1 MKKHTKMMSMIAL
14 VTLLMAI
21 LSGCSGEQK
30 DITTAAEPVLT
41 AEPAIGAEPAIEA
54 EPEGLPDIVNG
65 TRRQDGE
72 RFEDVIML
80 EGMEEKVGYE
90 HARNDAL
97 GIEIDYE
104 YESFERK
111 SQPDREMF
119 VSRYDNPEDPQ
130 NYLEVTYSPENAETA
145 AAAVAEELSKTYGI
159 NREPYTLDHAGNCIR
174 IDASADKNG
183 QTPDVLKAVY
193 IIPAG
198 EGCVIAAA
206 QYSFEAADGFGKR
219 ISRMANSIAIT
230 GGPN

>member
-14 VTLLMAI
+14 VTLLMVI

-30 DITTAAEPVLT
+30 DITAEAEPVLT
-41 AEPAIGAEPAIEA
+41 AVPAIEA

-65 TRRQDGE
+65 TQRQDGE

-97 GIEIDYE
+97 GIGIDYE

-111 SQPDREMF
+111 SQSDREIF
-119 VSRYDNPEDPQ
+119 VSRYDNPDDPQ
-130 NYLEVTYSPENAETA
+130 NYLEVTYSAENAETVA
-145 AAAVAEELSKTYGI
+145 AAAAEELSKNYNI
-159 NREPYTLDHAGNCIR
+159 NKESYTLDHAGNCIV
-174 IDASADKNG
+174 IDASADKNN

-198 EGCVIAAA
+198 DGCVIAGA
-206 QYSFEAADGFGKR
+206 QYSFEAADGFGRR
-219 ISRMANSIAIT
+219 INRMVNSIVIT
-230 GGPN
+230 GAAN

>member
-41 AEPAIGAEPAIEA
+41 AEPAIGAEP
-54 EPEGLPDIVNG
+54 EGLPDIVNG

-80 EGMEEKVGYE
+80 EGMEETVGYE

-111 SQPDREMF
+111 SQPDREIF

-130 NYLEVTYSPENAETA
+130 NYLEVTYSAESAETVA
-145 AAAVAEELSKTYGI
+145 AGAAEELSKTYEI
-159 NREPYTLDHAGNCIR
+159 HREPYTLDHAGNCIR

-206 QYSFEAADGFGKR
+206 RYSFEAADGFGKR